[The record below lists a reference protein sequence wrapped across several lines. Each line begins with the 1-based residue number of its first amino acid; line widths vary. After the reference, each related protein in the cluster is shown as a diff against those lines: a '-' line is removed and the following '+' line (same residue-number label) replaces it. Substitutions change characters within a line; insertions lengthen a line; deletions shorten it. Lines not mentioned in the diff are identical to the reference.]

1 MCVFRI
7 DVHKYQKHSCSCAC
21 LCLASFRVC
30 VCVCVS
36 SSKLPIK
43 MKLLAQ
49 TAGVQ
54 LGREKV
60 LLHLLCGHEIQYSKF
75 RIQHKYIS

>member
-1 MCVFRI
+1 MYINIRNIVAR
-7 DVHKYQKHSCSCAC
+7 A
-21 LCLASFRVC
+21 RVC
-30 VCVCVS
+30 VWLASACACVYAC
-36 SSKLPIK
+36 KLPIK